1 MARPSDGGGGGGGST
16 GGGIG
21 YGRTMKEYEDQ
32 LSRLQKENF
41 QLKLRIYFL
50 EEKGVSPANV
60 SSSDENAL
68 KTNIELKVR

>member
-1 MARPSDGGGGGGGST
+1 MARPSDGGGSST
-16 GGGIG
+16 SGIG

-50 EEKGVSPANV
+50 EEKGVPANV
-60 SSSDENAL
+60 SSSDE
-68 KTNIELKVR
+68 TNIELKVNKDIIYVI